1 MASVLALAAAVV
13 CRFCRKPALAHA
25 LWLLVLLKLIVPPLW
40 KVPVSDSLSR
50 LIPQSTVPALEHVAV
65 PVPVENAS
73 PARRGHSSM
82 TRAVA
87 ALPPLVAKPFDSAS
101 NPGPMPT
108 HPLADA

>member
-50 LIPQSTVPALEHVAV
+50 LFPQS
-65 PVPVENAS
+65 S
-73 PARRGHSSM
+73 D
-82 TRAVA
+82 
-87 ALPPLVAKPFDSAS
+87 PPLVHVVVH
-101 NPGPMPT
+101 PMPESET
-108 HPLADA
+108 AARVAPLVVGKTAAMPAHVKPIDPAVLADRRGAHEPSD